1 MNIFR
6 VLLFSA
12 GVLAN
17 QIPIN
22 SDSEVHAYDV
32 FQSDYS
38 AGHSIR
44 IKKPDD
50 SICNAH
56 STQYAGWLDVG
67 PKHIFFWY
75 FESQKAPEKDPL
87 VLWLTG
93 GPGSSSML
101 GLLEELGPC
110 LINEHGNGTVH
121 NEYGWNK
128 EANMLFVDQ
137 PAGVGFSYL
146 DKGEPVPS
154 NSFTA
159 AEDLHIF
166 LQIFVTKVFPKLKNQ
181 KFHISGSSYGVSHS
195 SLWICFLHWVFST
208 AEADGDV

>member
-1 MNIFR
+1 MNYLLL
-6 VLLFSA
+6 LLFGL
-12 GVLAN
+12 GVFAD

-22 SDSEVHAYDV
+22 SDKEAHAYQV
-32 FQSDYS
+32 FHSDHS
-38 AGHSIR
+38 ESHSIR
-44 IKKPDD
+44 IKKQND
-50 SICNAH
+50 SICDAH
-56 STQYAGWLDVG
+56 STQYTGWLDIG
-67 PKHIFFWY
+67 SKHLFFWY

-93 GPGSSSML
+93 GPGASSML
-101 GLLEELGPC
+101 GLFEELGPC
-110 LINEHGNGTVH
+110 LVNEYGNGTVH

-154 NSFTA
+154 SSFTA

-166 LQIFVTKVFPKLKNQ
+166 LQIFVTKAFPKLKDQ
-181 KFHISGSSYGVSHS
+181 AFHISGESYGVSHS
-195 SLWICFLHWVFST
+195 S
-208 AEADGDV
+208 A